1 MIHTVFRVRRPNLE
15 QKKQIEQGVRQ
26 FGRVNWIGLYTLS
39 EREIMRFASIWMQSL
54 LAPVVTAVLFVV
66 IFNLAFGAQ
75 RGEMAGVPFLFYLA
89 PGICMMMV
97 IQNAFNNSSSS
108 LLLAKIQGN
117 IVDTLMPPL
126 SAAELV
132 AGYAVAAVARG
143 AMVAGLIVLAIFLPI
158 GLSIAHPLWMAA
170 YVLLASLL
178 LGLVGL
184 VIGILVEK
192 FDQLNAFTN
201 FVVTPLSFLSGT
213 FYSVEVL
220 PPVMRTITQF
230 NPIHYLIDGM
240 RYGVLGTS
248 DADPVTGLLF
258 NLALC
263 AAMAGLCWQWFRTG
277 YRLKP

>member
-1 MIHTVFRVRRPNLE
+1 MELQ
-15 QKKQIEQGVRQ
+15 QKKQIGPGVRQ

-39 EREIMRFASIWMQSL
+39 EREVMRFASIWMQSL

-66 IFNLAFGAQ
+66 IFNLAFGQQ
-75 RGEMAGVPFLFYLA
+75 RGETDGVPFLYYLA

-132 AGYAVAAVARG
+132 TGYAVAAVARG
-143 AMVAGLIVLAIFLPI
+143 GMVAVLIVLAIFVPI
-158 GLSIAHPLWMAA
+158 GLSIAHPFWMAA

-178 LGLVGL
+178 LGLVGV
-184 VIGILVEK
+184 VIGILAEK

-201 FVVTPLSFLSGT
+201 FIVTPLSFLSGT
-213 FYSVEVL
+213 FYSIEAL
-220 PPVMRTITQF
+220 PPAMQTVTQF
-230 NPIHYLIDGM
+230 NPVHYLIDGM
-240 RYGVLGTS
+240 RYGVLGVS
-248 DADPVTGLLF
+248 DTDPVIGLGF

-263 AAMAGLCWQWFRTG
+263 AAIAALCWNWFRTG
-277 YRLKP
+277 YRLKA

>member
-1 MIHTVFRVRRPNLE
+1 MELQ

-39 EREIMRFASIWMQSL
+39 EREIMRFVSIWMQSL

-66 IFNLAFGAQ
+66 IFNLAFGQQ

-97 IQNAFNNSSSS
+97 IQNAFNNSASS

-132 AGYAVAAVARG
+132 TGYAVAAVARG
-143 AMVAGLIVLAIFLPI
+143 AMVAVLIVLAIFVPI
-158 GLSIAHPLWMAA
+158 GLTIAHPLWMTAF
-170 YVLLASLL
+170 VLLASLL
-178 LGLVGL
+178 LGLVGV
-184 VIGILVEK
+184 VIGILAEK

-201 FVVTPLSFLSGT
+201 FIVTPLSFLSGT
-213 FYSVEVL
+213 FYSIEAL
-220 PPVMRTITQF
+220 PPAMQKITQL

-240 RYGVLGTS
+240 RYGVLGVS
-248 DADPVTGLLF
+248 DTDPVVGLAF

-263 AAMAGLCWQWFRTG
+263 AAIAALCWNWFRTG
-277 YRLKP
+277 YRLKA

>member
-1 MIHTVFRVRRPNLE
+1 LE
-15 QKKQIEQGVRQ
+15 QKKQLEQGVRQ

-75 RGEMAGVPFLFYLA
+75 RGEMAGVPFLYYLA

-132 AGYAVAAVARG
+132 AGYAAASVARG
-143 AMVAGLIVLAIFLPI
+143 AMVAVLIVLAIFVPI
-158 GLSIAHPLWMAA
+158 GLSIAHPLWLAV

-248 DADPVTGLLF
+248 DADPVTGLVF
-258 NLALC
+258 NLLLC
-263 AAMAGLCWQWFRTG
+263 AAMAGLCWHWFRTG

>member
-1 MIHTVFRVRRPNLE
+1 MQP
-15 QKKQIEQGVRQ
+15 GVRQ
-26 FGRVNWIGLYTLS
+26 FGRVNWIGLYTLT
-39 EREIMRFASIWMQSL
+39 EREVMRFVSVWTQSL
-54 LAPVVTAVLFVV
+54 LAPVVTAALFVV
-66 IFNLAFGAQ
+66 IFNVAFGAQ
-75 RGEMAGVPFLFYLA
+75 RGAMAGVPFLSYIA

-132 AGYAVAAVARG
+132 AGYAAASVARG
-143 AMVAGLIVLAIFLPI
+143 AMVAALIVLAIFVPV
-158 GLSIAHPLWMAA
+158 GLGIAHPLWAA
-170 YVLLASLL
+170 GFVLLASLL
-178 LGLVGL
+178 LGLIGL
-184 VIGILVEK
+184 MVGILVEK

-213 FYSVEVL
+213 FYSIEAL
-220 PPVMRTITQF
+220 PPTMRSITMF

-240 RYGVLGTS
+240 RYGVLGVS
-248 DADPVTGLLF
+248 DTDPATGLAV

-263 AAMAGLCWQWFRTG
+263 VVTAGLCWQWLRTG

>member
-1 MIHTVFRVRRPNLE
+1 LE

-184 VIGILVEK
+184 RRDAAEFSVRHLLQRRGAAAGDADDHAIQP
-192 FDQLNAFTN
+192 D
-201 FVVTPLSFLSGT
+201 PLSDRRHALRRSGHVRRRSRDRP
-213 FYSVEVL
+213 SVQSGALRRDGRTVL
-220 PPVMRTITQF
+220 AVVP
-230 NPIHYLIDGM
+230 DGIPAKA
-240 RYGVLGTS
+240 L
-248 DADPVTGLLF
+248 TG
-258 NLALC
+258 
-263 AAMAGLCWQWFRTG
+263 
-277 YRLKP
+277 